1 MSKKE
6 MVERS
11 AYVCLSA
18 LALSMIFLISLGY
31 CQNVSSEMMKQATEL
46 LGTGGMVNSNGI
58 AGFTWSALIG
68 GILFGCVGFVAFIY
82 GKKNAEFKPMILGV
96 LLMGYPYFFKNTIAV
111 YVAGVV
117 LTVLLFIG
125 G

>member
-1 MSKKE
+1 
-6 MVERS
+6 MVERRVF
-11 AYVCLSA
+11 ACLSA
-18 LALSMIFLISLGY
+18 LALSMIFLISFGY
-31 CQNVSSEMMKQATEL
+31 CQNVSPEMMKQATEL
-46 LGTGGMVNSNGI
+46 LGADGMVNSKGI
-58 AGFTWSALIG
+58 AGFSWSTLTG

-111 YVAGVV
+111 YAVGVV